1 MVHYMG
7 LIKAIGGAIRGT
19 MADQWKEYFYCDSMD
34 ADVLV
39 TKGTK
44 RVKGMFGTKNSGSD
58 NIITNGS
65 VIAVNEGQCMII
77 VDQGKVV
84 EICAEAGQFLYD
96 TSTEPSIFC
105 GSLGKSIVATFSE
118 IGSRI
123 TFGGDAGRDQRME
136 ARHRAT
142 GDGDKQEREQVT
154 GPYRAS
160 AIDKF
165 S

>member
-77 VDQGKVV
+77 VDRARSLRSVPKPDSSYMIHQQNQVYS
-84 EICAEAGQFLYD
+84 AGL
-96 TSTEPSIFC
+96 
-105 GSLGKSIVATFSE
+105 
-118 IGSRI
+118 
-123 TFGGDAGRDQRME
+123 
-136 ARHRAT
+136 
-142 GDGDKQEREQVT
+142 
-154 GPYRAS
+154 
-160 AIDKF
+160 
-165 S
+165 

>member
-65 VIAVNEGQCMII
+65 VIPVNEGQRMNILEHRSFIDRSLRSVPKPDSSYMIHQQNQ
-77 VDQGKVV
+77 VYS
-84 EICAEAGQFLYD
+84 AGL
-96 TSTEPSIFC
+96 
-105 GSLGKSIVATFSE
+105 
-118 IGSRI
+118 
-123 TFGGDAGRDQRME
+123 
-136 ARHRAT
+136 
-142 GDGDKQEREQVT
+142 
-154 GPYRAS
+154 
-160 AIDKF
+160 
-165 S
+165 

>member
-58 NIITNGS
+58 KHYHQRLCDRSQRGT
-65 VIAVNEGQCMII
+65 M
-77 VDQGKVV
+77 
-84 EICAEAGQFLYD
+84 YD
-96 TSTEPSIFC
+96 
-105 GSLGKSIVATFSE
+105 
-118 IGSRI
+118 
-123 TFGGDAGRDQRME
+123 
-136 ARHRAT
+136 HR
-142 GDGDKQEREQVT
+142 
-154 GPYRAS
+154 
-160 AIDKF
+160 
-165 S
+165 

>member
-96 TSTEPSIFC
+96 TSDR
-105 GSLGKSIVATFSE
+105 KSV
-118 IGSRI
+118 
-123 TFGGDAGRDQRME
+123 
-136 ARHRAT
+136 
-142 GDGDKQEREQVT
+142 V
-154 GPYRAS
+154 
-160 AIDKF
+160 
-165 S
+165 